1 MGKSTI
7 SMAMASIAMSQIT
20 RGYVIIHNRRIDPH
34 MPKKKNGYSRVVNP
48 TNLQLGWLCA
58 IAGKPLGIV
67 RYSDYGIG
75 FTTFNNT

>member
-34 MPKKKNGYSRVVNP
+34 MPQKKKWVQP
-48 TNLQLGWLCA
+48 C
-58 IAGKPLGIV
+58 GKPNKPP
-67 RYSDYGIG
+67 IG
-75 FTTFNNT
+75 MAMCNRW